1 MQIDIKFNIGTLIL
15 LNTVIGL
22 GCVVHKQKVKIKT
35 LKEENEVLREMKGE

>member
-22 GCVVHKQKVKIKT
+22 GCIVYKQRVKIQT
-35 LKEENEVLREMKGE
+35 LKDENEVLRNMKGE